1 MSDQPVAGTEHAI
14 ATLARLRVT
23 TGFVFGAIV
32 LWLAEP
38 TRQSLTVGMT
48 IASVGEGI
56 RIWAAGHL
64 RKSREVTSSGP
75 YRWCAHPLYVG
86 SSVMGA
92 GLAIASGRL
101 LVASLIA
108 GYLVVALTIAARTEE
123 AFLRRTFGEWY
134 DRYRRGDEEG
144 EIPRRSDRRF
154 SLTQARANREHRA
167 LIGLLLA
174 MLLLALKALH

>member
-1 MSDQPVAGTEHAI
+1 MPDPPAAWTRR
-14 ATLARLRVT
+14 ATAALARFRVA

-38 TRQSLTVGMT
+38 TRQSLAIGVSV
-48 IASVGEGI
+48 ASLGEGI

-86 SSVMGA
+86 STVMGA
-92 GLAIASGRL
+92 GLAIASGRV
-101 LVASLIA
+101 LVALLIA
-108 GYLVVALTIAARTEE
+108 GYLTVELTIAARNEE
-123 AFLRRTFGEWY
+123 AFLRGTFGDWY
-134 DRYRRGDEEG
+134 DRYRRGDDGREVAS
-144 EIPRRSDRRF
+144 RNVRRF
-154 SLTQARANREHRA
+154 SLAQARANHEDRA

-174 MLLLALKALH
+174 VLLLALKAFH